1 MIMKNDDNQK
11 LINDINLIINRLDAI
26 KTNIK
31 IIDDYDEKLSIII
44 NNDVE
49 DIKAKIINLGD
60 VLDTTVE
67 YVELKHYECADEI

>member
-1 MIMKNDDNQK
+1 MIMKKSDNQK
-11 LINDINLIINRLDAI
+11 LINDINLIMNILDVI
-26 KTNIK
+26 KINIK

-49 DIKAKIINLGD
+49 EIKAKVNDLEG

-67 YVELKHYECADEI
+67 YVELKHYDCAD

>member
-1 MIMKNDDNQK
+1 MKNSDNQK
-11 LINDINLIINRLDAI
+11 LIRDINLIMKRLDAI

-44 NNDVE
+44 SNDIE
-49 DIKAKIINLGD
+49 DIRDKVVELGD

-67 YVELKHYECADEI
+67 YVELKYDGCADD

>member
-1 MIMKNDDNQK
+1 MKNCDNQK
-11 LINDINLIINRLDAI
+11 LIHDIDLIMNRLNAI

-49 DIKAKIINLGD
+49 DIKAKVNCLGD
-60 VLDTTVE
+60 VLDIAVE
-67 YVELKHYECADEI
+67 YVELKHYGYAD

>member
-1 MIMKNDDNQK
+1 MIMKRSDNQK
-11 LINDINLIINRLDAI
+11 LIHDIDLIMNRLDAI

-49 DIKAKIINLGD
+49 DIKAKVNDLGD

-67 YVELKHYECADEI
+67 YVELNAD

>member
-1 MIMKNDDNQK
+1 MKRNDNQK
-11 LINDINLIINRLDAI
+11 LINDINLIMNRLDVI

-44 NNDVE
+44 NNYVE
-49 DIKAKIINLGD
+49 DIKAEVNDLGG

-67 YVELKHYECADEI
+67 YVVLKHYDYAD

>member
-1 MIMKNDDNQK
+1 MKSSDNQK
-11 LINDINLIINRLDAI
+11 LIHDIDLIMNRLDAI

-44 NNDVE
+44 NNDIE
-49 DIKAKIINLGD
+49 DIRDKVVELGD

-67 YVELKHYECADEI
+67 YV

>member
-1 MIMKNDDNQK
+1 MKNSDNQK
-11 LINDINLIINRLDAI
+11 LIHDIDLIMNRLDAI

-49 DIKAKIINLGD
+49 DIKAKVIDLGG

-67 YVELKHYECADEI
+67 YIELKHYGYAD